1 MAQTKLSHLYMGN
14 KSDVVCK
21 RCISSLNLTLHRKM
35 ISYTEFKSSEKKNYI
50 TFPDKET
57 YGMFGI

>member
-21 RCISSLNLTLHRKM
+21 RCISSLNLTLHRKIM
-35 ISYTEFKSSEKKNYI
+35 SYTEFKTLQEKLYNI
-50 TFPDKET
+50 SW
-57 YGMFGI
+57 